1 MIRALITG
9 KLHDTPQAR
18 TSANGNTFA
27 IAKVKADDKGG
38 AWVWVSVIAFG
49 AESERLLELKAGD
62 AVAIGGRAELNVWQD
77 RDGNHHPGLSLV
89 ADEVATLRGKPKA
102 RNEGEPR
109 NPSQPPR
116 RRDRAR
122 QPEVAGDGIPFDDVG
137 DWQP

>member
-18 TSANGNTFA
+18 TSATGNTFA
-27 IAKVKADDKGG
+27 IGKVKADDKAG

-49 AESERLLELKAGD
+49 AEAERLLELKAGD
-62 AVAIGGRAELNVWQD
+62 AVSIGGRAELSVWED

-89 ADEVATLRGKPKA
+89 ADEIATLRGKPKPRA
-102 RNEGEPR
+102 PKPKPTREPE
-109 NPSQPPR
+109 
-116 RRDRAR
+116 A
-122 QPEVAGDGIPFDDVG
+122 AGAGIPFDDMG

>member
-1 MIRALITG
+1 MIRCLITG

-18 TSANGNTFA
+18 TSATGNTFA

-62 AVAIGGRAELNVWQD
+62 AVSIGGRAELSVWED
-77 RDGNHHPGLSLV
+77 RDGQHHPGLSLV
-89 ADEVATLRGKPKA
+89 ADEIATLRGKPKLRA
-102 RNEGEPR
+102 PKPKPTREPEAA
-109 NPSQPPR
+109 S
-116 RRDRAR
+116 A
-122 QPEVAGDGIPFDDVG
+122 GIPFDDMG

>member
-1 MIRALITG
+1 MIRCLITG
-9 KLHDTPQAR
+9 KLHDTPQSR
-18 TSANGNTFA
+18 TSATGNTFA

-62 AVAIGGRAELNVWQD
+62 AVSIGGRAELSVWED

-89 ADEVATLRGKPKA
+89 ADEIATLRGKPKPRA
-102 RNEGEPR
+102 PKPKPTREPE
-109 NPSQPPR
+109 
-116 RRDRAR
+116 A
-122 QPEVAGDGIPFDDVG
+122 AGDGVPFDDMG

>member
-18 TSANGNTFA
+18 TSATGNTFA
-27 IAKVKADDKGG
+27 IAKVKADDKAG

-62 AVAIGGRAELNVWQD
+62 AVAIGGRAELSVWED
-77 RDGNHHPGLSLV
+77 RDGNHHPGLNIV
-89 ADEVATLRGKPKA
+89 ADEIATLRGKPKA

-109 NPSQPPR
+109 NPSQQRR
-116 RRDRAR
+116 RRDRVR
-122 QPEVAGDGIPFDDVG
+122 QPEAAGAGIPFDDMG

>member
-1 MIRALITG
+1 MIRCLITG

-18 TSANGNTFA
+18 TSATGNTFA

-62 AVAIGGRAELNVWQD
+62 AVSIGGRAELSVWED

-89 ADEVATLRGKPKA
+89 ADEIATLRGKPKPRA
-102 RNEGEPR
+102 PKPKPTREPE
-109 NPSQPPR
+109 
-116 RRDRAR
+116 A
-122 QPEVAGDGIPFDDVG
+122 AGDGVPFDDMG